1 MRYYQEYKVNKVTSE
16 NEQAQY
22 STQVRHFINTH
33 KILTPLIVLG
43 MMFFFDFWG
52 ALAWLYLALHGTYC
66 LLWMIKEYTFRDR
79 RFEEAIHPVAGFIFV
94 FGMLGLYWMSPYL
107 IVSGRLDAPGWLIAL
122 SVFLVVVGV
131 FFHFTSDAQKYVQL
145 RMHKG
150 LITNGLFSRTRNPN
164 YLGEMLIY
172 LGFAILAQH
181 WLPFLALAYWW
192 IYFVRN
198 MLKKDASISRYPE
211 FAEYKQRSG
220 LLFPKLF

>member
-1 MRYYQEYKVNKVTSE
+1 MTSE
-16 NEQAQY
+16 NEQTPY
-22 STQVRHFINTH
+22 PTQVRHFINAH
-33 KILTPLIVLG
+33 KILTPLVVLA
-43 MMFFFDFWG
+43 MMLFFDFWG
-52 ALAWLYLALHGTYC
+52 VLAWLYLALHGTYC

-79 RFEEAIHPVAGFIFV
+79 RFEERIHPLAGFIFV
-94 FGMLGLYWMSPYL
+94 FGMLGLYWIAPYL
-107 IVSGRLDAPGWLIAL
+107 IVSGRLDAPGWLMAL

-131 FFHFTSDAQKYVQL
+131 FLHFTSDAQKYVQL
-145 RMHKG
+145 RMKKG

-181 WLPFLALAYWW
+181 WLPLLALAYWW
-192 IYFVRN
+192 TYFVRN

-211 FAEYKQRSG
+211 FEEYRKRSG